1 MGLSPEDDS
10 RLRRFLMGALD
21 EDDERAVGERMLTDD
36 EYVERASELET
47 ELIEDY
53 LDGNL
58 SPDDRNRFETHFLV
72 SPGHKRKL
80 VIARAMRSYAN
91 APAVAAD
98 LALKRY
104 WKVATAVAALLILAT
119 LAGLNAYRRFIYDA
133 EVKKAEAILNNLY
146 RDERPVEP
154 RITALNWAP
163 LANPRGAVKNPRGD
177 EDLRDKDE
185 QRDRDVQ
192 MERARVALDLALKET
207 PGPAAEHAF
216 GIFNLTEKNFGE
228 AVKHLTAAMT
238 GDPGNAAYHS
248 DLGAALFE
256 EGKYDRAAEK
266 SQGEEEIT
274 KALQEF
280 ERALSLSPSFKPALF
295 NRALCLEAQHEWS
308 KAEDAWRQYLATDPD
323 SPWTVEARAHL
334 DQVKQRL
341 ASSNS
346 HD

>member
-1 MGLSPEDDS
+1 MELSEEDNS

-21 EDDERAVGERMLTDD
+21 DEEERAVGERMLGDD
-36 EYVERASELET
+36 EYLERASALET
-47 ELIEDY
+47 ELVEDY

-58 SPDDRNRFETHFLV
+58 SADDRHRFETDFLV

-80 VIARAMRSYAN
+80 RIARAIRGYAN

-98 LALKRY
+98 SALKRY
-104 WKVATAVAALLILAT
+104 WKVAAIAALLVLAT
-119 LAGLNAYRRFIYDA
+119 LAGLKAYRRFIYDA
-133 EVKKAEAILNNLY
+133 EVNKAEAILNALY
-146 RDERPVEP
+146 TDERPLES
-154 RITALNWAP
+154 RITALGWAP
-163 LANPRGAVKNPRGD
+163 LANPRGPVKSPRGD

-192 MERARVALDLALKET
+192 IERARVALDLALKET

-228 AVKHLTAAMT
+228 AVKHLAGAMT
-238 GDPGNAAYHS
+238 GDPRNAAYHS

-280 ERALSLSPSFKPALF
+280 ERALSLNPNFKPALF

-308 KAEDAWRQYLATDPD
+308 KAEDAWRQYLATDAD

-334 DQVKQRL
+334 DQVKQRI
-341 ASSNS
+341 SRSNS